1 MLRVLG
7 KHKMSKQ
14 WLAAALLPWAAFA
27 QNSSDSTDITIYN
40 RVAQPLTSALAPVEV
55 ITKSEIE
62 RRQPRSLVD
71 LLETLPG
78 MQFGSQNGGIGQQS
92 SLFVRGTNSDHVLV
106 LMNGK
111 PMAEMVAGNV
121 DFSQLP
127 VSNVQR
133 IEYIRGP
140 RAAIYGSK
148 AIGGVVN
155 IITTSEVNTTQVGVT
170 TGSNDYYAADLSINQ
185 WVTDATRLQLSTG
198 YRETRGYDVRPLLLG
213 GNSDRDGFRGRNLT
227 LGAEH
232 HLNNNWILDANV
244 VTWDG
249 LTEFDNEWAGDWNDN
264 VSQKTGYQVDA
275 GARYG
280 DDQLNGQ
287 LSASYGES
295 ELKSWNSDAGKNSP
309 YKTKMATSITQLS
322 GLAQYHYSENGYALA
337 GMDWQ
342 QERILSKSRYQDW
355 SNFPPAVSAFDA
367 PSRDNTGVYASVFQT
382 WSPVSLE
389 LTGRA
394 DDNEQFGTHGT
405 WQSALSIQLPAR
417 HKATVSYGTAFK
429 APNLTQLYGPVSWG
443 GNPELQPEK
452 SKNWELG
459 FAGDYD
465 IFDWQL
471 NVYRNE
477 IENLIIPKDPIAWD
491 YQLVNSLGNEDA
503 LIKGVEFVVKATTGL
518 VHHTASYEYIDA
530 EDRGELRKGKQL
542 LNRAKRKFT
551 WTGDVDVGQTNLFAQ
566 VLYVGDRLSYKSAT
580 EDEFMPSYTIWN
592 IGARYPLTSNLTLNG
607 KVNNL
612 FDKDYQV
619 VSGYDAP
626 GMEFYIGADYRF

>member
-1 MLRVLG
+1 
-7 KHKMSKQ
+7 MSKQ

-40 RVAQPLTSALAPVEV
+40 RVTQPLTSALAPVEV

-106 LMNGK
+106 LMNGR
-111 PMAEMVAGNV
+111 PMAQMVSSNV

-127 VSNVQR
+127 VSNVER

-185 WVTDATRLQLSTG
+185 WVTDATRLQLASG
-198 YRETRGYDVRPLLLG
+198 YRETRGYDVQP
-213 GNSDRDGFRGRNLT
+213 GNNQPDRDGFESKNLT
-227 LGAEH
+227 LGIEH
-232 HLNNNWILDANV
+232 QLNQQWTLDANFNG
-244 VTWDG
+244 WKNNLEYDG
-249 LTEFDNEWAGDWNDN
+249 WTDINETKAYQID
-264 VSQKTGYQVDA
+264 TGIRYQGKELV
-275 GARYG
+275 G
-280 DDQLNGQ
+280 QLN
-287 LSASYGES
+287 ASYGEY
-295 ELKSWNSDAGKNSP
+295 EAEDWNKGAGRQTASNTS
-309 YKTKMATSITQLS
+309 TATTRLD
-322 GLAQYHYSENGYALA
+322 GLTQYHYSEQGYVLM

-342 QERILSKSRYQDW
+342 RDRLLARTTGTT
-355 SNFPPAVSAFDA
+355 A
-367 PSRDNTGVYASVFQT
+367 PDRDNTGVYASVFHT
-382 WSPVSLE
+382 WAPVSIE
-389 LTGRA
+389 LTGRM
-394 DDNEQFGTHGT
+394 DDNEQFGTYGT
-405 WQSALSIQLPAR
+405 WQSALSVALPEQ
-417 HKATVSYGTAFK
+417 HKATLSYGTAFR
-429 APNLTQLYGPVSWG
+429 APNLLELYAFW
-443 GNPELQPEK
+443 GNPNFDPEE
-452 SKNWELG
+452 SENWELS
-459 FAGDYD
+459 FTGDYQR
-465 IFDWQL
+465 FNWQL
-471 NVYRNE
+471 NLYRNE
-477 IENLIIPKDPIAWD
+477 IDNLLFSQSPTRKDSTD
-491 YQLVNSLGNEDA
+491 T
-503 LIKGVEFVVKATTGL
+503 LIKGAEFVVKATTGP
-518 VHHTASYEYIDA
+518 VHHTASYEYTDA
-530 EDRGELRKGKQL
+530 EDQRAPNQGKQL
-542 LNRAKRKFT
+542 VNRAKRKLS
-551 WTGDVDVGQTNLFAQ
+551 WTGDIDIANTNLFAQ
-566 VLYVGDRLSYKSAT
+566 VLYVGDRETFDANT
-580 EDEFMPSYTIWN
+580 FARTFTPSYTIWN